1 MNKYDNIPHAL
12 RELDQWILWRTEY
25 RGDKPTKVP
34 YNANNPREYANH
46 ADPETWA
53 SFDMARDMAEAFGM
67 GIGFVFKN
75 GGGIFGLDID
85 SLKKVAVENTAA
97 ALKLREA
104 IWNNFPTY
112 CERSPSGAGMHY
124 IGYGSLPEGIRGI
137 KDSKYQVEIYDQVR
151 YFTMTGDV
159 IEGRTELVD
168 CQAALSELALTF
180 SPVADGEAYV
190 STGETDSR
198 TVEEICFAI
207 SQWQN
212 GKHFEFLMGVGAT
225 KQDILARYNNDHSS
239 ADLALT
245 NYIAHATKDINKAI
259 EIFRRS
265 PLWRGTKG
273 GYTTEEA
280 YINRYLIQNGFALVW
295 KEREKKEAQ
304 QRAHVEQGREIA
316 ARIAV
321 KPKTTNKYDLS
332 LPAVDFSDDGMHLPP
347 GAMGAF
353 VKAVYDATFTPNL
366 PYALAVSFA
375 FISGIAGRGYRFG
388 RSGCNTFFL
397 VAGQSA
403 TGKTQTID
411 ALCHLVQN
419 VRGLTLMDRPPIT
432 RVITAAAKTSQ
443 GIYDQFAH
451 VMAGVW
457 YTDECASMLKSLTD
471 PQTNGDHELKDGI
484 NRLYDAA
491 VPGKLWQLSA
501 SRASSDKKGINCL
514 SMGIAWFTTL
524 EKMFDSIN
532 VGEAKDGFL
541 SRFIPIF
548 YEGTLGADN
557 YNQIENMPDNV
568 EAQFRTL
575 VSQVSMFDMVLA
587 SNPTG
592 NNKLI
597 QVSIDADANALL
609 QSFNEQA
616 REIARR
622 AQRASDPLPDVYVAL
637 SRIGTTAQRLCTVM
651 AAMDNPILPIIRLEH
666 VKWAIQFVAGR
677 ILDVIHRIESGEIG
691 GGATVE
697 VQTIVRIM
705 KRLAPRYNG
714 VVPAGV
720 LRDRLRLVAPFK
732 DMKGGQV
739 ISYIN
744 AALKSMEEEGRIL
757 SSIDKNDGRA
767 RPAIRYSMTN
777 DKIWED

>member
-1 MNKYDNIPHAL
+1 MNKYENIPAQL
-12 RELDQWILWRTEY
+12 RALDQWLLWRTEY

-34 YNANNPREYANH
+34 YNPNNPREYANH
-46 ADPETWA
+46 SDPESWA
-53 SFDMARDMAEAFGM
+53 SFDLASDMAEAYGM
-67 GIGFVFKN
+67 GLGFVFKE
-75 GGGIFGLDID
+75 GGGIFGIDVD
-85 SLKKVAVENTAA
+85 SLKKVSAENTEA
-97 ALKLREA
+97 ALKLREL

-112 CERSPSGAGMHY
+112 CERSPSGSGLHY
-124 IGYGSLPEGIRGI
+124 IGFGSLPEGIRGI
-137 KDSKYQVEIYDQVR
+137 KDSKYQIELYDQLR
-151 YFTMTGDV
+151 YFTVTGDV
-159 IEGRTELVD
+159 VDGRNQLTD
-168 CQAALSELALTF
+168 CQVAFSELAMTF

-190 STGETDSR
+190 TTGEIDTRS
-198 TVEEICFAI
+198 VEEICHAI
-207 SQWQN
+207 SLWQN
-212 GKHFEFLMGVGAT
+212 GKHFTFLMGVGAT
-225 KQDILARYNNDHSS
+225 KQEILARYNNDHSS

-245 NYIAHATKDINKAI
+245 NYIAHGTKDVEKAV

-273 GYTTEEA
+273 GYTTEDA
-280 YINRYLIQNGFALVW
+280 YINRYLIKNGFALVW
-295 KEREKKEAQ
+295 SEREKKEAQ
-304 QRAHVEQGREIA
+304 QRANVEQGREIA
-316 ARIAV
+316 ARIAT
-321 KPKTTNKYDLS
+321 KPKVTNRYNLD
-332 LPAVDFSDDGMHLPP
+332 LPAVDFSDDGMRLPP

-375 FISGIAGRGYRFG
+375 FISGICGRGYRFG
-388 RSGCNTFFL
+388 RSGCNVFTL

-411 ALCHLVQN
+411 ALVHLVQN
-419 VRGLTLMDRPPIT
+419 VKGLALTDRPPVS

-443 GIYDQFAH
+443 GIYDQFSNTL
-451 VMAGVW
+451 AGVW

-514 SMGIAWFTTL
+514 SIGISWFTTL
-524 EKMFDSIN
+524 EKMYDSIN
-532 VGEAKDGFL
+532 IAEAKDGFL

-557 YNQIENMPDNV
+557 YNQIDRLPDNI

-575 VSQVSMFDMVLA
+575 VSQATLFDMVLGA
-587 SNPTG
+587 NPTG

-597 QVSIDADANALL
+597 QVAIDPEASALL
-609 QSFNEQA
+609 QGFNEQA

-622 AQRASDPLPDVYVAL
+622 AQRESDPLPDVYVAL
-637 SRIGTTAQRLCTVM
+637 SRVGITAQRLCTVM
-651 AAMDNPILPIIRLEH
+651 AAMDNPILPIIRMEH
-666 VKWAIQFVAGR
+666 VRWAIQFVAGR
-677 ILDVIHRIESGEIG
+677 TLDVIHRIESGEIG

-705 KRLAPRYNG
+705 KRLCPRYNG
-714 VVPAGV
+714 VVPAGI

-732 DMKGGQV
+732 DMKGQQT
-739 ISYIN
+739 ITYIN
-744 AALKSMEEEGRIL
+744 SALRSMEEEGRIL
-757 SSIDKNDGRA
+757 SSVDKSDTRGRA
-767 RPAIRYSMTN
+767 AIHYSMTN
-777 DKIWED
+777 DKIWE